1 MKALERKDTLDLP
14 GLLKE
19 ITSEVKEP
27 IGANLEPELNTE
39 PSIED
44 PLELEEW

>member
-1 MKALERKDTLDLP
+1 MKVLERNSTLNLP

-19 ITSEVKEP
+19 IKSKVKEP
-27 IGANLEPELNTE
+27 IGANTEPEVYTE
-39 PSIED
+39 PSIVD